1 MEIRIDENGKY
12 FTPHVSKEPVA
23 AVIHTGEQLIVGSV
37 HLQLDRRLKDELNAA
52 GERFLA
58 ITDARVYTKGAERLL
73 YTSALVLVGYNHIV
87 AVSPLDALG
96 TADGVVVAQELLK
109 EAR

>member
-1 MEIRIDENGKY
+1 MEIRIDENGKF
-12 FTPHVSKEPVA
+12 FTPHVNKEAVA
-23 AVIHTGEQLIVGSV
+23 TVVHTSDQLIVGSI
-37 HLQLDRRLKDELNAA
+37 HLRLDQRLKDELNSA

-58 ITDARVYTKGAERLL
+58 ITDARVYTKGAEKLL
-73 YTSALVLVGYNHIV
+73 YTSTLVLVGYNHIV

-96 TADGVVVAQELLK
+96 NADGVVVAQELLK